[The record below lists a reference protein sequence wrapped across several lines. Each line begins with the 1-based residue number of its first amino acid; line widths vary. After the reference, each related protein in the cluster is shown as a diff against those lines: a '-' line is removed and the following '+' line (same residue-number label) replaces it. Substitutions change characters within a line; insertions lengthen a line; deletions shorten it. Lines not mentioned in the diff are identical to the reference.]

1 MIEGRISTISDEGR
15 DYHSPTGEF
24 MPYVSRS
31 DDGKIAGIHQEQ
43 TDTANEFLESD
54 NPELVSFLTQIG
66 QQQDGKQGE
75 IHQELAASDLEMIR
89 VLEDLITTLIDKR
102 VLMMTDLPKAAQR
115 KLSKRYALRSKLTD
129 LGGIVGQNEE
139 IMLP

>member
-1 MIEGRISTISDEGR
+1 
-15 DYHSPTGEF
+15 

-31 DDGKIAGIHQEQ
+31 HDGKITSIHQEE
-43 TDTANEFLESD
+43 TSTANEFLETD
-54 NPELVSFLTQIG
+54 NPELTAFLVQMG
-66 QQQDGKQGE
+66 QQQDGKEGE
-75 IHQELAASDLEMIR
+75 IHQELVASDFEMIR

-115 KLSKRYALRSKLTD
+115 KLSQRYSLRSKLTD
-129 LGGIVGQNEE
+129 LGGIVGQNDD

>member
-1 MIEGRISTISDEGR
+1 
-15 DYHSPTGEF
+15 

-31 DDGKIAGIHQEQ
+31 HDGKITGIHQEE
-43 TDTANEFLESD
+43 TSTANEFLETD
-54 NPELVSFLTQIG
+54 NPELTAFLVLMG
-66 QQQDGKQGE
+66 QQQDSKEGE
-75 IHQELAASDLEMIR
+75 IHQELVASDFEMIR

-115 KLSKRYALRSKLTD
+115 KLSQRYSLRSKLTD
-129 LGGIVGQNEE
+129 LGGIVGQNDD